1 MTEHSTTIQ
10 KPTNI
15 SELIETLED
24 GHRRMQCTIKN
35 YRKRLTE
42 EIVLPDE
49 AKELSSWLQYICD
62 IEQSCLT
69 IYDKMPSK
77 KGNKWIE
84 LDVAT
89 TNLYNSCEE
98 LKQLLEDII
107 MSKFADSETRLSSGK
122 MLS

>member
-15 SELIETLED
+15 SELIETLEY
-24 GHRRMQCTIKN
+24 GHRSIQCTIKN
-35 YRKRLTE
+35 YKERLTE
-42 EIVLPDE
+42 ETVLPDE
-49 AKELSSWLQYICD
+49 AKELYSWLQYICD

-77 KGNKWIE
+77 KENKLIE

-98 LKQLLEDII
+98 LKSLLEDILV
-107 MSKFADSETRLSSGK
+107 SNFADSETRLSSGK

>member
-1 MTEHSTTIQ
+1 MTERSTTIQ

-15 SELIETLED
+15 FELIKTLED
-24 GHRRMQCTIKN
+24 GHRSIQCTIKN

-77 KGNKWIE
+77 K
-84 LDVAT
+84 
-89 TNLYNSCEE
+89 
-98 LKQLLEDII
+98 
-107 MSKFADSETRLSSGK
+107 
-122 MLS
+122 